1 MGTPHKF
8 LFDRSF
14 DAPEPPPRPGWRPS
28 NVPPPP
34 PPEPTFPR
42 SEVEAI
48 KAAALS
54 QGREAGLA
62 EAAQSAAQRS
72 STALAAIAEQ
82 IAALLAAEQRIAEA
96 AERRAIE
103 TLRAIVQKVVPA
115 LCRSVPLGEIEALA
129 ASAMRDAMDEPRL
142 VLRVADPLFE
152 AVQEKLAGIVAATGF
167 AGKVVLLADDTLGP
181 VDARV
186 EWAEGGAERDTARLL
201 RDIEAVLGRAVEA
214 ISAGTSEESKNE

>member
-14 DAPEPPPRPGWRPS
+14 DAPEAPRSGWRPS

-48 KAAALS
+48 KAAALA
-54 QGREAGLA
+54 QGREAGLV
-62 EAAQSAAQRS
+62 EAAQAAEQRT
-72 STALAAIAEQ
+72 STALAAIADKMTALMASEQ
-82 IAALLAAEQRIAEA
+82 QSAAA

-103 TLRAIVQKVVPA
+103 TLRAIVQKVVPT
-115 LCRSVPLGEIEALA
+115 LCRAAPLGEIEALV
-129 ASAMRDAMDEPRL
+129 ASAMRDALDEPRL

-152 AVQEKLAGIVAATGF
+152 AVQEKLAAIVKATSF
-167 AGKVVLLADDTLGP
+167 AGKVVLLGDDTLGP

-201 RDIEAVLGRAVEA
+201 RDIDAALSRAVEA
-214 ISAGTSEESKNE
+214 ISAGPSEESKNE

>member
-14 DAPEPPPRPGWRPS
+14 DAPEPPRPGWRPS
-28 NVPPPP
+28 NVPPAP
-34 PPEPTFPR
+34 PPEPTLPR

-48 KAAALS
+48 RTAALA

-72 STALAAIAEQ
+72 STALTAIAEN
-82 IAALLAAEQRIAEA
+82 IASLLAAERRNAEA

-103 TLRAIVQKVVPA
+103 TLRAIVQKVVPV
-115 LCRSVPLGEIEALA
+115 LCRAAPLGEIEALV
-129 ASAMRDAMDEPRL
+129 ASAMRDALDEPRL
-142 VLRVADPLFE
+142 VLRVPDPLFE
-152 AVQEKLAGIVAATGF
+152 AVQEKLAAIVTATGF

-186 EWAEGGAERDTARLL
+186 EWAEGGAERETARLL
-201 RDIEAVLGRAVEA
+201 RDIDAVLGRAVEA
-214 ISAGTSEESKNE
+214 ISAGTRGEQE